1 MSSIRTQPDEGAA
14 GSAAIDELLDDE
26 QDAGSRKR
34 PFWQSNIGLKLLS
47 IGLGLLLWQVM
58 ALWQGEFLVSSP
70 ARVAVEIW
78 ELVSTGEAFP
88 HMLFSLSRV
97 VGGLLISLVIATIVG
112 VAMGLFKPAEN
123 FFEAYVLLGMT
134 VPGLAWALIAI
145 MVIGISNWTPV
156 FAITAVAAPL
166 LTLNIWQGTKG
177 IDNDLI
183 SMGRAFRADRRLM
196 LRHVIV
202 PQLIPF
208 VLAGTRL
215 GLSVAWKIVV
225 LSEMFGLSNGVGYQ
239 IQLAFTSFSIT
250 SVIAW
255 TLIFTTV
262 MGAIEFGLLRRIE
275 LRVTRWRPNIQE
287 VGR

>member
-1 MSSIRTQPDEGAA
+1 MSSIRTDVDNGAP
-14 GSAAIDELLDDE
+14 GSAAIDDLFDD
-26 QDAGSRKR
+26 DRASGRDKR
-34 PFWQSNIGLKLLS
+34 PFWQSNLGLKLVS
-47 IGLGLLLWQVM
+47 VGFGLVVWQLV

-70 ARVAVEIW
+70 GRVAAEIW
-78 ELVSTGEAFP
+78 ELVSTGVAFP
-88 HMLFSLSRV
+88 HMFYSLSRV
-97 VGGLLISLVIATIVG
+97 TGGLIISLVLATIVG
-112 VAMGLFKPAEN
+112 VLMGLFKPAEN

-145 MVIGISNWTPV
+145 MVIGISNWSPV

-183 SMGRAFRADRRLM
+183 SMGRAFRADRGLM

-225 LSEMFGLSNGVGYQ
+225 LSEAFGLSNGVGYQ
-239 IQLAFTSFSIT
+239 IQLAFSSFSIT

-262 MGAIEFGLLRRIE
+262 MALIEFGLLRRIE
-275 LRVTRWRPNIQE
+275 VRVTRWRPNIQE
-287 VGR
+287 AGR